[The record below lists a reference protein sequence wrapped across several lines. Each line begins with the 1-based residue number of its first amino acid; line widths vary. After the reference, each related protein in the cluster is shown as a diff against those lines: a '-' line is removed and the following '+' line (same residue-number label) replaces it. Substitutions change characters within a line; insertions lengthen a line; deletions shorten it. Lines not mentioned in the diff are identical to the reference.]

1 MKNHRQWPRQVQR
14 GGKSGCPQLLDIV
27 SFILSYSSN
36 LFLFSFNS
44 SLAAMSDILIRLC
57 DFLKKWKC
65 MVVCCNLQ
73 IIIDH
78 SEIDGVDKDG
88 E

>member
-1 MKNHRQWPRQVQR
+1 MQR
-14 GGKSGCPQLLDIV
+14 GGKSCCSQPLDIV
-27 SFILSYSSN
+27 SFILLYSSN

-44 SLAAMSDILIRLC
+44 SLAAMSDILIKLC
-57 DFLKKWKC
+57 DFLKKLTC
-65 MVVCCNLQ
+65 MIVCCNLQ

-78 SEIDGVDKDG
+78 KEIDGADKDG